1 MQVRE
6 CVAKDAGEYA
16 LDVVRRGSGL
26 FRSKETRDAV
36 YAALKEHK
44 DLRITRGNVSNQQ
57 LHPEYVTD
65 YVGRLETGF
74 GNMQYQTFWSKLY
87 SIDISRR

>member
-6 CVAKDAGEYA
+6 AVAKTAVQYA
-16 LDVVRRGSGL
+16 EEVQFRGQGTFQSKAMRDEVVQILLGL
-26 FRSKETRDAV
+26 GFSV
-36 YAALKEHK
+36 HK
-44 DLRITRGNVSNQQ
+44 SSISAQN

-74 GNMQYQTFWSKLY
+74 GNSQYMTYWSRLY
-87 SIDISRR
+87 EVTVS